1 MAMIPIPA
9 KNGIITPLVRGLV
22 QGGLRLLLQDH
33 VPPLSLSRPRVLDPA
48 QGYGAEQGGVLALHS
63 AHYRQH
69 ETLPDATRTGGIL
82 QQNNLC
88 SFAKLLCTSCEASNY
103 SCTSRSITMYLNY
116 YRVSHPIVH
125 RDFSAKMGYFAT
137 GWWAGSAATYCPS
150 GFSQRP

>member
-103 SCTSRSITMYLNY
+103 YIPSFIEIFRLKWGIL
-116 YRVSHPIVH
+116 RL
-125 RDFSAKMGYFAT
+125 
-137 GWWAGSAATYCPS
+137 AGGPVLQLHTA
-150 GFSQRP
+150 

>member
-1 MAMIPIPA
+1 MIPIPIPIPA

-33 VPPLSLSRPRVLDPA
+33 VPSLSLSRPRVLDPA

-88 SFAKLLCTSCEASNY
+88 SFAKLLCISCEA
-103 SCTSRSITMYLNY
+103 
-116 YRVSHPIVH
+116 
-125 RDFSAKMGYFAT
+125 
-137 GWWAGSAATYCPS
+137 
-150 GFSQRP
+150 